1 MKQNKQ
7 YRQKTKSYLQTNV
20 TELLPVLMEAVQEDE
35 HGIFRF
41 THPNYPELK
50 VEGKTLSFVQEHLER
65 ALLRQFKNQSDKHI
79 DFLCKL
85 LSA

>member
-7 YRQKTKSYLQTNV
+7 YRQKTKSYLQTKV
-20 TELLPVLMEAVQEDE
+20 TELLPVLMETVQEDE
-35 HGIFRF
+35 HGTFTF

-50 VEGKTLSFVQEHLER
+50 VEGMTISFVQEHLER